1 LNEGLGD
8 HNKFSDDNIMRK
20 CKHAVLNSILS
31 FINKKIKIV
40 YSYENEMILKEKR
53 LLKLK
58 QNQSINSK
66 TNYNKTFIDKT
77 LKKIF
82 SEDIRTKYSR
92 YPPSHNK
99 DIIEMLINESDDIK
113 KSTFT
118 KIFNL
123 TFLDCLNHFIG
134 GIILDDLQG
143 MNQINN
149 YIKEGKI
156 DNIDEEY
163 CTIFNYFM
171 NNFENIIM
179 AKKARKKKRKN
190 DI

>member
-1 LNEGLGD
+1 MNEGLGD

-31 FINKKIKIV
+31 FINNKIKIV
-40 YSYENEMILKEKR
+40 YSYENEMILKGKG

-58 QNQSINSK
+58 QNQSINSM
-66 TNYNKTFIDKT
+66 TNYNKTFIYKT

-92 YPPSHNK
+92 YPPSYNK
-99 DIIEMLINESDDIK
+99 HIIEMLINESDEMK

-123 TFLDCLNHFIG
+123 TFLDCLNHFRG

-143 MNQINN
+143 INQINN
-149 YIKEGKI
+149 YIKGGKI
-156 DNIDEEY
+156 DNADEEY
-163 CTIFNYFM
+163 CTIFNYFI
-171 NNFENIIM
+171 NNFENIIK
-179 AKKARKKKRKN
+179 AKKARRRKSII

>member
-1 LNEGLGD
+1 
-8 HNKFSDDNIMRK
+8 M
-20 CKHAVLNSILS
+20 
-31 FINKKIKIV
+31 
-40 YSYENEMILKEKR
+40 
-53 LLKLK
+53 
-58 QNQSINSK
+58 
-66 TNYNKTFIDKT
+66 
-77 LKKIF
+77 KKIF

-92 YPPSHNK
+92 YPSSHNK
-99 DIIEMLINESDDIK
+99 HIIEILINESDEIK

-123 TFLDCLNHFIG
+123 TFLDCLNHFRG
-134 GIILDDLQG
+134 GISLKHSIISTFFFDKNILDDFQG

-179 AKKARKKKRKN
+179 AKKTRKRKSKN

>member
-1 LNEGLGD
+1 
-8 HNKFSDDNIMRK
+8 
-20 CKHAVLNSILS
+20 
-31 FINKKIKIV
+31 
-40 YSYENEMILKEKR
+40 
-53 LLKLK
+53 
-58 QNQSINSK
+58 
-66 TNYNKTFIDKT
+66 
-77 LKKIF
+77 
-82 SEDIRTKYSR
+82 
-92 YPPSHNK
+92 
-99 DIIEMLINESDDIK
+99 MLINESDDIK

-123 TFLDCLNHFIG
+123 TFLDCLNHFRG

-143 MNQINN
+143 INQINN

-179 AKKARKKKRKN
+179 AKKARKRKSKN